1 MIDEVVQIAYKHI
14 KTSQR
19 RAFRSTYQDLQ
30 PYNPI
35 IIAFENYVY
44 AKRRRT
50 DFSFYFKF
58 KDFYNLA
65 YARLQK
71 PPKFIREYALNILK
85 SEIGEFALIRPETL
99 DGFWFE
105 RDSLTG
111 KSLIPRTLTYAK
123 VLDSDVFLDHALKR
137 LIPKNQLKNNHLSL
151 ALNSSWNLCQIGTVT
166 SHGIKIGSKLVFKMP
181 IDHLRY
187 LHPCAK
193 AIKIVEDFTEL
204 FSINEVLLHLN
215 FAFKTVWASI
225 ELITPENERFSAREK
240 WVKLLTNSLLSELSV
255 EAYYNSKALDCKMIL
270 SGINHIKFRL
280 NGGNDSNVWNNNVKI
295 YSGIL
300 VVG

>member
-1 MIDEVVQIAYKHI
+1 MIEEIVQIAYKHI
-14 KTSQR
+14 QTSQR
-19 RAFRSTYQDLQ
+19 KDFRSTYQALQ
-30 PYNPI
+30 YFNPI

-58 KDFYNLA
+58 KDFHDLA
-65 YARLQK
+65 YSRSQK
-71 PPKFIREYALNILK
+71 PPRLIRAYALNILK
-85 SEIGEFALIRPETL
+85 SQIGELALRSPETL

-105 RDSLTG
+105 RDS

-123 VLDSDVFLDHALKR
+123 VLDSDVFLDYAMKK
-137 LIPKNQLKNNHLSL
+137 LIPPNQLKNNNMAH
-151 ALNSSWNLCQIGTVT
+151 ALNLCWKLCQIGTVT
-166 SHGIKIGSKLVFKMP
+166 SYGFKIGSKLVFKMP

-187 LHPCAK
+187 LNPCSK
-193 AIKIVEDFTEL
+193 AIQIVEDFSEL
-204 FSINEVLLHLN
+204 FSVSEVLLHLN
-215 FAFKTVWASI
+215 FAFDNVWASI
-225 ELITPENERFSAREK
+225 ELITPFNERFSAKDK
-240 WVKLLTNSLLSELSV
+240 WVKLLKYSFLSELPV
-255 EAYYNSKALDCKMIL
+255 EAYYNSKTFDCKMLL

-280 NGGNDSNVWNNNVKI
+280 NADKNISAWNANVKI